1 MLKKLTI
8 KNYAI
13 IDDLEIQ
20 FNEGFNIIT
29 GETGAGKS
37 IIIGALSLLLGER
50 IDSKALKSKNQKCI
64 IEGHFNIKDYQLN
77 DFFNDNDL
85 DFDENTIIRRE
96 ISVDNKSRA
105 FINDTPCTIQIL
117 KQLGE
122 KLVDIHSQHET
133 LLINSSEFQLGFVDA
148 ISNIKKDTLQ
158 FAKDFQSFQN
168 LAKEIQTLEIEYSNA
183 IKEQDYL
190 KFQFDELYQA
200 ELKADEQQLLED
212 EQSLL
217 SNAEEIQS
225 KISGITNILQDADTN
240 IVDQLKLVQ
249 TQLASIE
256 KHNSNIKQIS
266 ERLKSSIIE
275 IKDIYSE
282 LENIATESQANPNR
296 LEIVQERLNIIYRLE
311 QKHRVETIQDLID
324 IQNKLD
330 DAIRG
335 FDQSEENIKN
345 KKAEYTKIQSELLKR
360 ASIISEKR
368 KSSFKTI
375 IDFLVNNLKGLGIP
389 HALIEIAHIV
399 DENQLSKT
407 GIDDIKILFSANKG
421 QKPESIN
428 KVASGGELSRIMLCI
443 KALLAEK
450 EHLPTIIFDEIDTGV
465 SGEVAIKMGQ
475 IMRRLS
481 NNLQVMSIT
490 HLPQIASLGNHHYFV
505 YKDQLQN
512 ETITKMKLLSNEERI
527 VEIAKMLS
535 GEKPTAGALEN
546 AKELL
551 ELSIFTQ

>member
-1 MLKKLTI
+1 MLKKLII

-20 FNEGFNIIT
+20 FNNGFNIIT

-37 IIIGALSLLLGER
+37 IIIGALGLLLGER
-50 IDSKALKSKNQKCI
+50 SDSKSLKSKNQKCI
-64 IEGHFNIKDYQLN
+64 IEGHFDIKDYQLTN
-77 DFFNDNDL
+77 FFNQHDL
-85 DFDENTIIRRE
+85 DYDDNTIIRRE

-133 LLINSSEFQLGFVDA
+133 LLINTSDFQLRLIDS
-148 ISNIKKDTLQ
+148 ISNIKKETTA
-158 FAKDFQSFQN
+158 FAKDYLSLQN
-168 LAKEIQTLEIEYSNA
+168 LAKEIENLEYAYSNA

-190 KFQFDELYQA
+190 KFQFEELFQY
-200 ELKADEQQLLED
+200 ELKIDEQELLEN

-217 SNAEEIQS
+217 NNAEEIQS
-225 KISGITNILQDADTN
+225 KISSVTNALQDSDLNIL
-240 IVDQLKLVQ
+240 DQLKTIQ
-249 TQLASIE
+249 NQLSSIE

-275 IKDIYSE
+275 IKDICAD
-282 LENIATESQANPNR
+282 LEGIAAESQSNPSR
-296 LEIVQERLNIIYRLE
+296 LELVQERLNIIYRLE
-311 QKHRVETIQDLID
+311 QKHRVESISELLE

-330 DAIRG
+330 DSIRS
-335 FDQSEENIKN
+335 FDQTEETIKQ
-345 KKAEYTKIQSELLKR
+345 KKTTYQNSHRELLER
-360 ASIISEKR
+360 AKLISDNR
-368 KSSFKTI
+368 KKSFKNI
-375 IDFLVNNLKGLGIP
+375 SDFLMSNLKDLGIP
-389 HALIEIAHIV
+389 NALIEIQHIA
-399 DENQLSKT
+399 DEAKLSKT

-421 QKPESIN
+421 QAPESIQ

-443 KALLAEK
+443 KSLLAEK
-450 EHLPTIIFDEIDTGV
+450 EQLPTIIFDEIDTGV

-481 NNLQVMSIT
+481 KNLQVMSIT

-505 YKDQLQN
+505 YKDQDLN
-512 ETITKMKLLSNEERI
+512 ETVTKLKLLNNEER
-527 VEIAKMLS
+527 VLEIAKMLS
-535 GEKPTAGALEN
+535 GEKPSAGALEN

-551 ELSIFTQ
+551 LNKN

>member
-13 IDDLEIQ
+13 IDDLEIE

-37 IIIGALSLLLGER
+37 IIIGALGLLLGER

-64 IEGHFNIKDYQLN
+64 IEGHFDIKDYQLN
-77 DFFNDNDL
+77 DFFNVNDL
-85 DFDENTIIRRE
+85 DFEEITILRRE

-105 FINDTPCTIQIL
+105 FVNDTPCTIQVL

-133 LLINSSEFQLGFVDA
+133 LQINSSEFQLGFIDA
-148 ISNIKKDTLQ
+148 VSNIKKDTAQ

-168 LAKEIQTLEIEYSNA
+168 LAKEIQVLESEYSNA

-190 KFQFDELYQA
+190 KFQFDELFQT
-200 ELKADEQQLLED
+200 ELKSDEQQQLED

-225 KISGITNILQDADTN
+225 KISGITNILQDSEVN
-240 IVDQLKLVQ
+240 IIDQLKLVQ
-249 TQLASIE
+249 SQLSSIE
-256 KHNSNIKQIS
+256 KHNSSIKSIS

-282 LENIATESQANPNR
+282 LENVAAESQANPNR

-311 QKHRVETIQDLID
+311 QKHRVESIQELID

-330 DAIRG
+330 EAIRS
-335 FDQSEENIKN
+335 FDQSEETIK
-345 KKAEYTKIQSELLKR
+345 KKKDEYLKIQSDLLKR
-360 ASIISEKR
+360 AKVISEKR
-368 KSSFKTI
+368 KSSFNTI
-375 IDFLVNNLKGLGIP
+375 INFLVESLKDLGIP
-389 HALIEIAHIV
+389 HAVIEIIQDV
-399 DENQLSKT
+399 NESQLSKS

-421 QKPESIN
+421 QVPENIS

-443 KALLAEK
+443 KSLLAEK
-450 EHLPTIIFDEIDTGV
+450 EQLPTIIFDEIDTGV

-481 NNLQVMSIT
+481 NNLQVISIT

-505 YKDQLQN
+505 YKDQLQK
-512 ETITKMKLLSNEERI
+512 ETITKMKLLNNEER
-527 VEIAKMLS
+527 VLEIAKMLS

-551 ELSIFTQ
+551 LNKI

>member
-13 IDDLEIQ
+13 IDDLEIE

-37 IIIGALSLLLGER
+37 IIIGALGLLLGER

-64 IEGHFNIKDYQLN
+64 IEGHFDIKDYQLN
-77 DFFNDNDL
+77 DFFNVNDL
-85 DFDENTIIRRE
+85 DFEEITILRRE

-105 FINDTPCTIQIL
+105 FVNDTPCTIQVL

-133 LLINSSEFQLGFVDA
+133 LQINSSEFQLGFIDTV
-148 ISNIKKDTLQ
+148 SNIKKDTAQ

-168 LAKEIQTLEIEYSNA
+168 LAKEIQVLESEYSNA

-190 KFQFDELYQA
+190 KFQFDELFQT
-200 ELKADEQQLLED
+200 ELKSDEQQQLED

-225 KISGITNILQDADTN
+225 KISGITNILQDSEVN
-240 IVDQLKLVQ
+240 IIDQLKLVQ
-249 TQLASIE
+249 SQLSSIE
-256 KHNSNIKQIS
+256 KHNSSIKSIS

-282 LENIATESQANPNR
+282 LENVAAESQANPNR

-311 QKHRVETIQDLID
+311 QKHRVESIQELID

-330 DAIRG
+330 EAIRS
-335 FDQSEENIKN
+335 FDQSEETIK
-345 KKAEYTKIQSELLKR
+345 KKKDEYLKIQSDLLKR
-360 ASIISEKR
+360 AKVISDKR
-368 KSSFKTI
+368 KSSFNTI
-375 IDFLVNNLKGLGIP
+375 INFLVESLKDLGIP
-389 HALIEIAHIV
+389 HAVIEIIQDV
-399 DENQLSKT
+399 NESQLSKS

-421 QKPESIN
+421 QVPENIS

-443 KALLAEK
+443 KSLLAEK
-450 EHLPTIIFDEIDTGV
+450 EQLPTIIFDEIDTGV

-481 NNLQVMSIT
+481 NNLQVISIT

-505 YKDQLQN
+505 YKDQLQK
-512 ETITKMKLLSNEERI
+512 ETITKMKLLNNEER
-527 VEIAKMLS
+527 VLEIAKMLS

-551 ELSIFTQ
+551 LNKI

>member
-13 IDDLEIQ
+13 IDDLEIE

-37 IIIGALSLLLGER
+37 IIIGALGLLLGER

-64 IEGHFNIKDYQLN
+64 IEGHFDIKDYQLN
-77 DFFNDNDL
+77 DFFNVNDL
-85 DFDENTIIRRE
+85 DFEEITILRRE

-105 FINDTPCTIQIL
+105 FVNDTPCTIQVL

-133 LLINSSEFQLGFVDA
+133 LQINSSEFQLGFIDA
-148 ISNIKKDTLQ
+148 VSNIKKDTAQ

-168 LAKEIQTLEIEYSNA
+168 LAKEIQVLESEYSNA

-190 KFQFDELYQA
+190 KFQFDELFQT
-200 ELKADEQQLLED
+200 ELKSDEQQQLED

-225 KISGITNILQDADTN
+225 KISGITNILQDSEVN
-240 IVDQLKLVQ
+240 IIDQLKLVQ
-249 TQLASIE
+249 SQLSSIE
-256 KHNSNIKQIS
+256 KHNSSIKSIS

-282 LENIATESQANPNR
+282 LENVASESQANPNR

-311 QKHRVETIQDLID
+311 QKHRVESIQELID

-330 DAIRG
+330 EAIRS
-335 FDQSEENIKN
+335 FDQSEETIK
-345 KKAEYTKIQSELLKR
+345 KKKDEYLKIQSDLLKR
-360 ASIISEKR
+360 AKVISEKR
-368 KSSFKTI
+368 KSSFNTI
-375 IDFLVNNLKGLGIP
+375 INFLVESLKDLGIP
-389 HALIEIAHIV
+389 HAVIEIIQDV
-399 DENQLSKT
+399 NESQLSKS

-421 QKPESIN
+421 QFPENIS

-443 KALLAEK
+443 KSLLAEK
-450 EHLPTIIFDEIDTGV
+450 EQLPTIIFDEIDTGV

-481 NNLQVMSIT
+481 NNLQVISIT

-505 YKDQLQN
+505 YKDQLQK
-512 ETITKMKLLSNEERI
+512 ETITKMKLLNNEER
-527 VEIAKMLS
+527 VLEIAKMLS

-551 ELSIFTQ
+551 LNKI

>member
-64 IEGHFNIKDYQLN
+64 IEGQFNIKDYQLF

-133 LLINSSEFQLGFVDA
+133 LLINSSDFQLSFVDA
-148 ISNIKKDTLQ
+148 ISNIKKDTAQ
-158 FAKDFQSFQN
+158 FAKDYQSFQN
-168 LAKEIQTLEIEYSNA
+168 LAKEIQSLELEYSNA

-190 KFQFDELYQA
+190 KFQFDELYQT
-200 ELKADEQQLLED
+200 ELKNNEQQLLED

-225 KISGITNILQDADTN
+225 KISSITNVLQDADVN
-240 IVDQLKLVQ
+240 IIDQLKLVQ
-249 TQLASIE
+249 SQLASIE

-275 IKDIYSE
+275 IKDINAE
-282 LENIATESQANPNR
+282 LENVAAESQANPNR

-311 QKHRVETIQDLID
+311 QKHRVESIQELLD

-330 DAIRG
+330 DAIRS

-345 KKAEYTKIQSELLKR
+345 KKTEYAKLQAELLKR
-360 ASIISEKR
+360 AKVISEKR
-368 KSSFKTI
+368 KSSFNTI
-375 IDFLVNNLKGLGIP
+375 IDFLVSNLKDLGIP
-389 HALIEIAHIV
+389 HAVVEITHIV
-399 DENQLSKT
+399 DENALNKT

-421 QKPESIN
+421 QRPESIN

-443 KALLAEK
+443 KSLLAEK

-505 YKDQLQN
+505 FKDQLQN
-512 ETITKMKLLSNEERI
+512 ETITKMKLLSDEERV

-551 ELSIFTQ
+551 LNKV

>member
-1 MLKKLTI
+1 MLKKLII

-20 FNEGFNIIT
+20 FNDGFNIIT

-37 IIIGALSLLLGER
+37 IIIGALGLLLGER
-50 IDSKALKSKNQKCI
+50 SDSKSLKSKNHKCI
-64 IEGHFNIKDYQLN
+64 IEGHFDIKDYQLK
-77 DFFNDNDL
+77 DFFDQYDL
-85 DFDENTIIRRE
+85 DYDDHTIIRRE

-105 FINDTPCTIQIL
+105 FINDSPCTIQIL

-133 LLINSSEFQLGFVDA
+133 LLINTSDFQLRLIDS
-148 ISNIKKDTLQ
+148 ISNIKKDTVN
-158 FAKDFQSFQN
+158 FAKDFQSLQT
-168 LAKEIQTLEIEYSNA
+168 LAKEIESLESEYSNA

-190 KFQFDELYQA
+190 KFQFEELFQH
-200 ELKADEQQLLED
+200 ELKIDEQEQLEN

-225 KISGITNILQDADTN
+225 KISTVTSALQDSDLNIL
-240 IVDQLKLVQ
+240 DQLKSIQ
-249 TQLASIE
+249 TQLQSIE

-266 ERLKSSIIE
+266 DRLKSSIIE
-275 IKDIYSE
+275 IKDICAE
-282 LENIATESQANPNR
+282 LEGIAAESQANPNR

-311 QKHRVETIQDLID
+311 QKHRVESIAELLD

-330 DAIRG
+330 ESIRS
-335 FDQSEENIKN
+335 FDQSEELIKQ
-345 KKAEYTKIQSELLKR
+345 KKNEYQNSFKELLGR
-360 ASIISEKR
+360 AKVISDKR
-368 KSSFKTI
+368 KKSFKLI
-375 IDFLVNNLKGLGIP
+375 CDFLISNLKDLGIP
-389 HALIEIAHIV
+389 NAIVEIQHIV
-399 DENQLSKT
+399 DEAKLSKT

-421 QKPESIN
+421 QQAESIH

-443 KALLAEK
+443 KSLLAEK

-505 YKDQLQN
+505 YKDQESN
-512 ETITKMKLLSNEERI
+512 ETVTRLKLLNNEERI

-535 GEKPTAGALEN
+535 GEKPSAGALEN

-551 ELSIFTQ
+551 LNKN